1 MMSARKDN
9 NDNLEHIRKYIQK
22 HERYFEALG
31 FQRPGGLPRY
41 YTEQRPEEWPL
52 DLAKVERLK
61 REEQARDRAA
71 SRSDR
76 TASSGMSEEAR
87 DLLDSIR
94 SLASQGLTPGQIA
107 AQLRLIEDGVRNVLA
122 MGRHA
127 YNPDA
132 EAPAHTLRS
141 RPTATVSRGAHG
153 EAGGPPWE
161 VRPWRIK

>member
-1 MMSARKDN
+1 MPRLHRPPAAGERGLMSAGKGN
-9 NDNLEHIRKYIQK
+9 NDNLEHIRRYVQK

-76 TASSGMSEEAR
+76 TASSGNVGGGEKPVGQHQVPGRPGTHTRA
-87 DLLDSIR
+87 DSRSAQTRRGRRAKRAGHGQSRIR
-94 SLASQGLTPGQIA
+94 PGC
-107 AQLRLIEDGVRNVLA
+107 GS
-122 MGRHA
+122 
-127 YNPDA
+127 P
-132 EAPAHTLRS
+132 
-141 RPTATVSRGAHG
+141 GAH
-153 EAGGPPWE
+153 P
-161 VRPWRIK
+161 

>member
-1 MMSARKDN
+1 MSARKDN

-94 SLASQGLTPGQIA
+94 SLASQGPDTRADSRSAPTHRGRRAKRAGHGPPRIQPGC
-107 AQLRLIEDGVRNVLA
+107 GS
-122 MGRHA
+122 
-127 YNPDA
+127 P
-132 EAPAHTLRS
+132 
-141 RPTATVSRGAHG
+141 GAHPCEITAYRNG
-153 EAGGPPWE
+153 FTRRSW
-161 VRPWRIK
+161 

>member
-1 MMSARKDN
+1 MMSEPKDH
-9 NDNLEHIRKYIQK
+9 LELIRTYVLK

-61 REEQARDRAA
+61 REEREKARAEA
-71 SRSDR
+71 VSDR

-87 DLLDSIR
+87 SLIDNIR
-94 SLASQGLTPGQIA
+94 RLASQGLTPEQIA
-107 AQLRLIEDGVRNVLA
+107 GQLRLIEDGVRNVLA

-127 YNPDA
+127 YDLGA
-132 EAPAHTLRS
+132 EAPAHTPEITAYRNGFAHRS
-141 RPTATVSRGAHG
+141 
-153 EAGGPPWE
+153 W
-161 VRPWRIK
+161 